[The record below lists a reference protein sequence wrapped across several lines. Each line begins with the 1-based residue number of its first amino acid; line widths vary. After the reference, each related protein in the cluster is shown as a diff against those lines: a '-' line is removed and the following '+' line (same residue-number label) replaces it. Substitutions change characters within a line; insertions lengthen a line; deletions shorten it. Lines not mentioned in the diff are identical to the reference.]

1 VGSEGEHVGKKAK
14 RATERRARVLEGAL
28 SHARQYIRDSAK
40 VL

>member
-1 VGSEGEHVGKKAK
+1 VRGNTSGRKRSARSERK
-14 RATERRARVLEGAL
+14 ARVLEGAL